1 MSNVEAEEI
10 KNEYLADND
19 VLEGLNKTMAESE
32 IKFERQK
39 QEYEANYDQM
49 VRKYESDI
57 SRKEKSNSDLK
68 NTIEKIGEEYQAIIN
83 SLELIAEIAAKDKK
97 IKSLEMS
104 NVEAEEIVISNKNKI
119 QGLENLNDV
128 LMKNLEETT

>member
-83 SLELIAEIAAKDKK
+83 SLELIA
-97 IKSLEMS
+97 
-104 NVEAEEIVISNKNKI
+104 
-119 QGLENLNDV
+119 
-128 LMKNLEETT
+128 